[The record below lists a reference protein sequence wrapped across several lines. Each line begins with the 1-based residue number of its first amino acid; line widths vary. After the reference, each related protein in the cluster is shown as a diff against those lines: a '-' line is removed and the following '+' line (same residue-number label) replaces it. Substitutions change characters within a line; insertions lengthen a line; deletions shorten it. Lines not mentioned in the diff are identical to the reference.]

1 MLYDMLL
8 IVALLMV
15 VTYAFLP
22 LTGGEAL
29 TADRIGALEL
39 LYRLVLLTVI
49 VVFFGWFWTHRGQT
63 LGMVAWRLRV
73 QKLDGSR
80 IGWSDALK
88 RMAAA
93 VVALVP
99 VGLGYFWIWI
109 DRDHLAWPDRWT
121 ATRVVVLPK
130 KRG

>member
-1 MLYDMLL
+1 MSAEAPDSLPTARVLRRFGAMLYDALL

-39 LYRLVLLTVI
+39 VYRLVLLSVI
-49 VVFFGWFWTHRGQT
+49 VGFFGWFWTHSGQT

-73 QKLDGSR
+73 QKPDGSR
-80 IGWSDALK
+80 IGWGDALK

-93 VVALVP
+93 VVA
-99 VGLGYFWIWI
+99 
-109 DRDHLAWPDRWT
+109 
-121 ATRVVVLPK
+121 
-130 KRG
+130 